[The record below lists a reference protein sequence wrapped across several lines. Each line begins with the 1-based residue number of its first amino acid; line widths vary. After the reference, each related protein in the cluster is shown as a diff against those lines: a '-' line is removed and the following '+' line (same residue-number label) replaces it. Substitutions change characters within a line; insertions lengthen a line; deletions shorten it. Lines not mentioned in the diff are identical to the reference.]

1 MTTTRLLFIHA
12 LSPVHVG
19 TGQSTGAIDLAIAR
33 DRATEH
39 PIIPGSTLKG
49 CLRDRALSE
58 KPKET
63 IAIFG
68 PETANASD
76 HAGALVFGDANLLL
90 LPVRSVA
97 GTFAWVTSPFL
108 LARFARDAKEA
119 GLNGLKPPS
128 LAQISDCAVPPKS
141 VLKVQQNNVGRV
153 IFEDL
158 DLAASGQG
166 ALSTAADQW
175 SDLLSKHLFSDDE
188 FWKTQLQQKF
198 CIVHDDVMTFLARHA
213 TDVSTRVS
221 IDDQSKTVK
230 EGQLWTEENLP
241 TETVLYSLLVAMPNG
256 KTGKSDKEILQVME
270 ALTAKPLQMGGNATV
285 GRGRCRLVL
294 TKGN

>member
-12 LSPVHVG
+12 LSPVHAG

-39 PIIPGSTLKG
+39 PIIPGSTIKG
-49 CLRDRALSE
+49 CLRDRAQAE
-58 KPKET
+58 KPKDT

-68 PETANASD
+68 PDTAKAHE

-119 GLNGLKPPS
+119 GLSPHSIPS
-128 LAQISDCAVPPKS
+128 IASIGDCATTPNS
-141 VLKVQQNNVGRV
+141 TLKVQANNIQRV

-158 DLAASGQG
+158 DLATSAQG
-166 ALSTAADQW
+166 ALPTAADQW
-175 SDLLSKHLFSDDE
+175 ADLLSKQLFKDDD
-188 FWKTQLQQKF
+188 FWKTQLKQKL

-230 EGQLWTEENLP
+230 DGQLWTEENLP
-241 TETVLYSLLVAMPNG
+241 SETILYALLAAMPNG
-256 KTGKSDKEILQVME
+256 KTGKTDKQIFEVME
-270 ALTAKPLQMGGNATV
+270 SLATKPLQMGGNATV